1 MKKVEHL
8 GGPSVG
14 TLIAGTMRPQD
25 LIPCFLEA
33 VSEFAPAHY
42 EGLMASA
49 FGPIPAY
56 VQDEGDSSEW
66 WQSEDAAALLE
77 NLFDIL
83 HEAAP
88 EGCYFG
94 AHPGDGSDFGWWN
107 DSELFDTLPS
117 PVPPCPEGVPY
128 DNHLVDCNCD

>member
-1 MKKVEHL
+1 MIKVKHC
-8 GGPSVG
+8 GGPSTG

-42 EGLMASA
+42 EGLMVLA

-66 WQSEDAAALLE
+66 WESESAAGLLE
-77 NLFDIL
+77 SLIDIL
-83 HEAAP
+83 DEHAP
-88 EGCYFG
+88 EECYFG
-94 AHPGDGSDFGWWN
+94 THPDNDSDFGWWKH
-107 DSELFDTLPS
+107 EL
-117 PVPPCPEGVPY
+117 
-128 DNHLVDCNCD
+128 

>member
-1 MKKVEHL
+1 MKNTTE
-8 GGPSVG
+8 G
-14 TLIAGTMRPQD
+14 TLIAGTVRPQD

-56 VQDEGDSSEW
+56 VGWWIPSNGSEW
-66 WQSEDAAALLE
+66 WDSEDAAALLE

-94 AHPGDGSDFGWWN
+94 AHPGDGSDFGWWR
-107 DSELFDTLPS
+107 DER
-117 PVPPCPEGVPY
+117 
-128 DNHLVDCNCD
+128 